1 MISSFE
7 NCTSLTTF
15 TVRNLDP
22 RASIMLADRAFANC
36 VMLTSTEFIPNVSML
51 GIETFANCASLDG
64 SITLNPNLNEI
75 PSGTFKGCTG
85 IDELHIGPVS
95 RLSTETLAGLAEGT
109 KIYFD
114 ANTLEELL
122 ERYGSEWY
130 ETTQNY
136 YEYHFAETS
145 SGGR

>member
-1 MISSFE
+1 
-7 NCTSLTTF
+7 
-15 TVRNLDP
+15 
-22 RASIMLADRAFANC
+22 
-36 VMLTSTEFIPNVSML
+36 
-51 GIETFANCASLDG
+51 
-64 SITLNPNLNEI
+64 
-75 PSGTFKGCTG
+75 
-85 IDELHIGPVS
+85 VS
-95 RLSTETLAGLAEGT
+95 RLTTETLAGLAEGT